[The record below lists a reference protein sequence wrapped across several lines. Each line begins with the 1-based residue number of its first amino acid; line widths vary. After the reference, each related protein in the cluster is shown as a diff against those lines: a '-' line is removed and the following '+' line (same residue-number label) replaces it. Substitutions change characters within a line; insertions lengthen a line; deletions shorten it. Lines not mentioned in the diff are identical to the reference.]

1 MTSNITNL
9 GASTPSQD
17 RGKSLRIPIEP
28 TVGVDALIVTSMQG
42 AVSGILSIEPL
53 ATNQFNGLDA
63 SSRPF

>member
-1 MTSNITNL
+1 
-9 GASTPSQD
+9 
-17 RGKSLRIPIEP
+17 
-28 TVGVDALIVTSMQG
+28 MQG

>member
-1 MTSNITNL
+1 MEHDLLKKAIRF
-9 GASTPSQD
+9 ASQ
-17 RGKSLRIPIEP
+17 RK
-28 TVGVDALIVTSMQG
+28 VMQG